1 MHYSPFISSLS
12 FPSLPLTVLLMPRGL
27 QTFFSLLTLCY
38 ISVCVHS
45 VGVAQLTHPLLKHE
59 MDWKGKEERTYL
71 LLFFPPHIS
80 TTQDN
85 ILSSFPLKS
94 FQIGYSIS
102 HLDPHQSF
110 LTHVQLKTHGCP
122 SRAR

>member
-27 QTFFSLLTLCY
+27 QTFFSLLTLCC

-71 LLFFPPHIS
+71 LLFFSPSYFYYTRQYPFLFS
-80 TTQDN
+80 
-85 ILSSFPLKS
+85 LEVFPDRL
-94 FQIGYSIS
+94 
-102 HLDPHQSF
+102 
-110 LTHVQLKTHGCP
+110 
-122 SRAR
+122 